1 MTLFLLGDNAKD
13 QPTAIKMK
21 KQEAN
26 KRAKDQYMVNLFAEN
41 VREMKERYRQ
51 LIYDVEDRMN
61 REEREGMFLDVF
73 NAK

>member
-1 MTLFLLGDNAKD
+1 
-13 QPTAIKMK
+13 MK

-26 KRAKDQYMVNLFAEN
+26 KRAKEQYMVNLFAEN

-61 REEREGMFLDVF
+61 REEKEGELI
-73 NAK
+73 K